1 MTAQTPGTQDGA
13 KLADL
18 LEDCWKLTFD
28 GPIVR
33 VENTALRKRI
43 DEQLAALRHPPAA
56 ELTGGGG
63 GAGMD
68 TTKVS
73 DEYYP
78 PAAVAQGTREEPM
91 AWINE
96 HDLWRLQE
104 SKDAV
109 VTARATPAK
118 DDVPLYA
125 APPRG
130 TLEQTAWLIEMP
142 AARWGTG
149 YCWGGPEVWT
159 SIEHAI
165 RFARKE
171 DAEAV
176 IETLKVYNRKCV
188 LSIEYEACEHLWIDA
203 GAGRR

>member
-1 MTAQTPGTQDGA
+1 MTIGTQDGA

-56 ELTGGGG
+56 EKLTGGGG
-63 GAGMD
+63 GAGTD

-78 PAAVAQGTREEPM
+78 PAAVAQGDLGPDTATDGGMVLVAQGTREEPV
-91 AWINE
+91 AWTTEACIE
-96 HDLWRLQE
+96 ISRRTGDSLVTTRLPVG
-104 SKDAV
+104 AYNL
-109 VTARATPAK
+109 
-118 DDVPLYA
+118 PLYA

-130 TLEQTAWLIEMP
+130 TREQEGDSHEIT
-142 AARWGTG
+142 
-149 YCWGGPEVWT
+149 
-159 SIEHAI
+159 
-165 RFARKE
+165 
-171 DAEAV
+171 
-176 IETLKVYNRKCV
+176 
-188 LSIEYEACEHLWIDA
+188 
-203 GAGRR
+203 